1 MKYSMEKA
9 GRDNGAKGITVM
21 FRDHITHTHTHT
33 HTHTLRERKGTI
45 RIMGK
50 DKSIH

>member
-21 FRDHITHTHTHT
+21 FRDHITHTHT
-33 HTHTLRERKGTI
+33 LRERKGTI